1 VRSGGAAIDGS
12 GVSEEQ
18 QIIEDQSPRVRIEVV
33 DHLPQGR
40 LVARFEVE
48 HDTIFAVVV
57 PRPDQMFEFFRQFE
71 GVMQEGVDS
80 MWSRARLQ
88 IPQLLS
94 Q

>member
-1 VRSGGAAIDGS
+1 M
-12 GVSEEQ
+12 SEEQ
-18 QIIEDQSPRVRIEVV
+18 QDIEDQSPRVRIEFV

-57 PRPDQMFEFFRQFE
+57 PKPDEMAAFFQQFE

-88 IPQLLS
+88 LPQMLS
-94 Q
+94 R